1 MGIGISVITHPV
13 NRIIGLS
20 AWSIAFAL
28 ILGAINGWWMQSVD
42 AGLVGTERFDRIVKV
57 GSNDAED
64 AWAAVTA
71 TKDPDIKTA
80 DAGNQA
86 TVHNPSA
93 TLAHLLQE
101 GDNGDCR
108 IGEIKAGNTS
118 ARDISVASAT
128 YYTPAG
134 TKVTVPAVQADGH
147 VSNPE
152 QKDIAISG
160 CKWEDGTS
168 VFNAGGL
175 GGLAALIL
183 QACGLAA
190 PVALMFE
197 LAKLGSSFVSN
208 FTDNA
213 ILSAVITV
221 IMFLVV
227 ATLLNVFVPFLTGAF
242 TAVDSNRFGMFDSG
256 LGSIAVVIRNFWG
269 IVLIGSLLGVA
280 WSVIGSIRGRSDNA
294 MNAGR
299 AM

>member
-42 AGLVGTERFDRIVKV
+42 AGVVGTERFDRVVKAET
-57 GSNDAED
+57 NKAED

-71 TKDPDIKTA
+71 VVDHGGTA
-80 DAGNQA
+80 AA
-86 TVHNPSA
+86 AVA
-93 TLAHLLQE
+93 
-101 GDNGDCR
+101 
-108 IGEIKAGNTS
+108 TS
-118 ARDISVASAT
+118 AYMVGEEGTNECEITVSGTFSKA
-128 YYTPAG
+128 YTPSG
-134 TKVTVPAVQADGH
+134 TAVTVGSGGV
-147 VSNPE
+147 
-152 QKDIAISG
+152 ISG

-280 WSVIGSIRGRSDNA
+280 WSVIGSIRGRSNNA

>member
-1 MGIGISVITHPV
+1 MGIGIGVITNPV

-28 ILGAINGWWMQSVD
+28 ILGAINGWYMQSVD
-42 AGLVGTERFDRIVKV
+42 AGVVSNERFDRVV
-57 GSNDAED
+57 VAGSLNSGD
-64 AWAAVTA
+64 AWGEVTA
-71 TKDPDIKTA
+71 LEGAAGALTA
-80 DAGNQA
+80 YDGATAYKVLDNCEVAGTGTA
-86 TVHNPSA
+86 VIAAAPM
-93 TLAHLLQE
+93 
-101 GDNGDCR
+101 
-108 IGEIKAGNTS
+108 
-118 ARDISVASAT
+118 
-128 YYTPAG
+128 YTPQG
-134 TKVTVPAVQADGH
+134 TKVNATAGTETTAA
-147 VSNPE
+147 
-152 QKDIAISG
+152 KISG
-160 CKWEDGTS
+160 CKYEDGTN

-197 LAKLGSSFVSN
+197 LAKLGHSFVAN
-208 FTDNA
+208 FSDNA

-242 TAVDSNRFGMFDSG
+242 TAVDANRFAMFDSG
-256 LGSIAVVIRNFWG
+256 LGTIAVVIRNFWG

-280 WSVIGSIRGRSDNA
+280 WSVIGSIRGSGSNQMRAS
-294 MNAGR
+294 R